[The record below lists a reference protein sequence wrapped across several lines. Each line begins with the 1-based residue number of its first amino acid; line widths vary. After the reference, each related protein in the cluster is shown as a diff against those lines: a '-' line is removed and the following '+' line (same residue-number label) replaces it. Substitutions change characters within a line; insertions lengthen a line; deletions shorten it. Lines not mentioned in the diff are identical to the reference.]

1 MKQPQILLIGL
12 GGVGGYALE
21 FLLRDRRI
29 SYIVAADYNADW
41 GRRKVETAQR
51 GALLQGFY
59 PRVDFVP
66 LDLNDIGAT
75 TDLIH
80 KLEPELIFNC
90 ATTQTWWVR
99 RQYLVPEQADRLAE
113 AGSGPW
119 LATHLALARKLMLAI
134 ASCGWTGPLINSG
147 FADASNAVLA
157 KNGLEP
163 AMGLGNIDLV
173 VPGVWT
179 RAAKMLDVPAANVQV
194 FAVMH
199 HYHLGCFYRGTDG
212 IPPYFL
218 RIMVG
223 DRDATGDLDANE
235 LLHQVE
241 RAGAPGQHVDPLV
254 AASGVKNALALL
266 FDTGLL
272 THTNGPRGL
281 PGGYPVRV
289 RRSGVEIFLPQGI
302 TLAEAIAIN
311 ENAQRGDGID
321 RIGDDGT
328 VYYTDKVVQIMKEV
342 LDYDLKPLRFD
353 EVDERSQELIAR
365 FRTLAER
372 QPTGNKSGEEQRG

>member
-1 MKQPQILLIGL
+1 MKRPQILLIGL

-21 FLLRDRRI
+21 FLVRDPRI
-29 SYIVAADYNADW
+29 THIVAADYNADW
-41 GRRKVETAQR
+41 GRRKVETALR
-51 GALLQGFY
+51 GALLQGY
-59 PRVDFVP
+59 SPRVDFCEA
-66 LDLNDIGAT
+66 DLNDMDAT
-75 TDLIH
+75 AELVDRLQ
-80 KLEPELIFNC
+80 PELIFNC
-90 ATTQTWWVR
+90 ATAQTWWVR
-99 RQYLVPEQADRLAE
+99 RQYLAPEQADRLAE

-134 ASCGWTGPLINSG
+134 KSAGWAGPIINSG
-147 FADASNAVLA
+147 FADASNAVLS

-163 AMGLGNIDLV
+163 SMGLGNIDLV
-173 VPGVWT
+173 VPGVQI
-179 RAAKMLDVPAANVQV
+179 RAAKLLDVPVENVQV

-199 HYHLGCFYRGTDG
+199 HFHLSCFYYAAADT
-212 IPPYFL
+212 PPYFL

-223 DRDATGDLDANE
+223 DRDATGDLDIDN
-235 LLHQVE
+235 LLHVVE

-289 RRSGVEIFLPQGI
+289 RRSEVEVYLPQGI
-302 TLAEAIAIN
+302 TLEEAVRIN
-311 ENAQRGDGID
+311 ETAQRGDGID

-328 VYYTDKVVQIMKEV
+328 VYYTDEVVEIMKEV

-353 EVDERSQELIAR
+353 EIDQRCSELVAC
-365 FRTLAER
+365 FRTLANR
-372 QPTGNKSGEEQRG
+372 QIEKG